1 MGSDSVRKARFKPA
15 HTTHSI
21 PTPSFRIAPISC
33 IIPILCIILPC
44 PIPPGP
50 AGAWASATGS
60 ARTTTATQRV
70 NAGRGFGAGHVQ
82 CG

>member
-1 MGSDSVRKARFKPA
+1 MFPAPAGTHYLAPIISDICF
-15 HTTHSI
+15 I
-21 PTPSFRIAPISC
+21 IAPICC
-33 IIPILCIILPC
+33 IIPILCIIPPC

-50 AGAWASATGS
+50 VDAWACATGN

-70 NAGRGFGAGHVQ
+70 NASRGFGAGHVQ